1 MGAMVAKTMDWAPSL
16 LAQFFAFSVS
26 DFVALSLIPKEDLSI
41 AVDRHSFVGVFEQRC
56 P

>member
-1 MGAMVAKTMDWAPSL
+1 MGATMAKTMYWAPSL

-41 AVDRHSFVGVFEQRC
+41 AVDRNSLVGVLEQSC